1 MDKDTKTAIM
11 ADYAIKE
18 GDTGSADVQVAVL
31 TARIKE
37 LTEHMKEHP
46 KDVHSRRGLM
56 AMVSRRRKLLKYLN
70 DKNPEHYRA
79 LIKRLGLRR

>member
-1 MDKDTKTAIM
+1 MDQDTKTAIQ
-11 ADYAIKE
+11 I
-18 GDTGSADVQVAVL
+18 AVL
-31 TARIKE
+31 TARVKE

-56 AMVSRRRKLLKYLN
+56 AMVSRRRKLLKYVH
-70 DKNPEHYRA
+70 DKDPEHYRA